1 MESLMFN
8 VLVHK
13 FPDKFTTPVLVD
25 IGSGWLAVA
34 QDAVIALSE
43 LHSDIRVGAM
53 FRDGQGMLAIDVGV
67 APPSGPRTVIDD
79 LMDVVDFD
87 TELVDKMMDV
97 VAKARLVSAWTCYD
111 DGKPAWLVDAPEG
124 RRPLCPECQA
134 KRGMRVRRHAA

>member
-1 MESLMFN
+1 MFH

-13 FPDKFTTPVLVD
+13 FPGEFTTPPLIE
-25 IGSGWLAVA
+25 IGSGWLGIA
-34 QDAVIALSE
+34 QSAVIDLSA

-53 FRDGQGMLAIDVGV
+53 YRDQQGMLAIDVGV
-67 APPSGPRTVIDD
+67 VPTSGPRTVIEEI
-79 LMDVVDFD
+79 MGVVDFD
-87 TELVDKMMDV
+87 TDLIDRMMDV